1 MSDLLLEIGTEEIPA
16 KFMPPA
22 LAELA
27 KLTKEKLDEHRLAY
41 EKIDTWGTPRRIT
54 LYVRGLAESQADL
67 SEEVRGPAVKAAFDA
82 EGNPTKAA
90 MGFAKGQRFNRQR
103 HAQRLLCICAEKS
116 SRHRRC
122 RSFTGD
128 FAAVGIGYPF
138 S

>member
-1 MSDLLLEIGTEEIPA
+1 MG
-16 KFMPPA
+16 
-22 LAELA
+22 
-27 KLTKEKLDEHRLAY
+27 H
-41 EKIDTWGTPRRIT
+41 PRRIT

-90 MGFAKGQRFNRQR
+90 MGFAKGQGVDVKDLIVKDMPNGSYVFALKK
-103 HAQRLLCICAEKS
+103 AQGIA
-116 SRHRRC
+116 RC
-122 RSFTGD
+122 RSFTGN